1 LTVPSTEKELAAAE
15 FLMAVETIC
24 AASLEVKPLAAAM
37 EGAPMDIAVSNRALE
52 TVNQPSRKR
61 WVAIP

>member
-24 AASLEVKPLAAAM
+24 AALLEVKPLAAAM
-37 EGAPMDIAVSNRALE
+37 EGAPMDTAVSTRFLR
-52 TVNQPSRKR
+52 THIHKMLSI
-61 WVAIP
+61 VAGGV

>member
-15 FLMAVETIC
+15 FLTAVETIC
-24 AASLEVKPLAAAM
+24 AALMELKPLAAAM
-37 EGAPMDIAVSNRALE
+37 EGAPIDIAVSKRAVE
-52 TVNQPSRKR
+52 IVNQHSRKW